1 MDPSTWQVI
10 LLIFLILMSS
20 FFSIAETA
28 LKSLSKIRL
37 RHMMEEEIEGA
48 TQIAQVL
55 EDPSRIMGSI
65 LVGDNISNISATVL
79 AAFIAYDNY
88 GLGAVPYTIL
98 IMTVLVVI
106 FGEMVPKSLGA
117 QRAEKIALAVI
128 KPLTTLSI
136 VLRPVV
142 FVLHFLSGKI
152 IRLFGGSA
160 KKPHPIMT
168 EEELKTLVDV
178 SSEEGV
184 LEAEEK
190 EMLFN
195 VFEFGDLQVKDV
207 MVQRIDIVAL
217 DVRSNFDEVLEVVLT
232 EQFSRI
238 PVYKEDIDDII
249 GVLNVKDLL
258 FLKNGE
264 RENFNLA
271 EHVRTAYFTYEFKK
285 ITELFK
291 ELKHARNHMA
301 VVLDEYGGTVGI
313 VTIED
318 LLEEIVGEIDDEYD
332 NEEELDIQVV
342 RENEYIVSGSYR
354 LDELN
359 EAIGTSIESEEF
371 DSVGGF
377 IIGVL
382 GTFPENK
389 EEIKTEGIRFIVE
402 EVDKNRIK
410 KIRVF
415 T

>member
-10 LLIFLILMSS
+10 LLIFLILLSS

-28 LKSLSKIRL
+28 LKTLSKIRL

-48 TQIAQVL
+48 NQIFRVL

-88 GLGAVPYTIL
+88 GIGAVPYTIL

-128 KPLTTLSI
+128 KPITTVSI
-136 VLRPVV
+136 ALRPVV
-142 FVLHFLSGKI
+142 FILHFISGKVI
-152 IRLFGGSA
+152 KLFGGTPRKA
-160 KKPHPIMT
+160 NPIMT

-217 DVRSNFDEVLEVVLT
+217 DVRSNFEEVLDVVLT

-258 FLKNGE
+258 FLKDGQKAT
-264 RENFNLA
+264 FNLT
-271 EHVRTAYFTYEFKK
+271 EHVRAVYFTYEFKK

-359 EAIGTSIESEEF
+359 EAIGTSIESDEF
-371 DSVGGF
+371 DSVGGY

-382 GTFPENK
+382 GTFPENQ

>member
-1 MDPSTWQVI
+1 MI
-10 LLIFLILMSS
+10 
-20 FFSIAETA
+20 
-28 LKSLSKIRL
+28 
-37 RHMMEEEIEGA
+37 EEEIEGA
-48 TQIAQVL
+48 NQIYNVL

-65 LVGDNISNISATVL
+65 MVGDNISNISATVL
-79 AAFIAYDNY
+79 AAFIAYNNY
-88 GLGAVPYTIL
+88 GLKAIPYTIL

-106 FGEMVPKSLGA
+106 FGEMVPRSLGA
-117 QRAEKIALAVI
+117 QRAESISLALVRPITA
-128 KPLTTLSI
+128 LSI
-136 VLRPVV
+136 ALRPVV
-142 FVLHFLSGKI
+142 FVLHFISGKV
-152 IRLFGGSA
+152 IRLLGGSA

-217 DVRSNFDEVLEVVLT
+217 DVRSNFEEVLEVVLT

-354 LDELN
+354 HDELN

-371 DSVGGF
+371 DSIGGF

>member
-10 LLIFLILMSS
+10 LLIFLILLSS

-28 LKSLSKIRL
+28 LKTLSKIRL

-48 TQIAQVL
+48 NQIFRVL

-88 GLGAVPYTIL
+88 GIEAVPYTIL

-128 KPLTTLSI
+128 KPITAVSI
-136 VLRPVV
+136 ALRPVV
-142 FVLHFLSGKI
+142 FILHFISGKV
-152 IRLFGGSA
+152 IRLFGGSPRKA
-160 KKPHPIMT
+160 NPIMT
-168 EEELKTLVDV
+168 EEDLKTLVDV

-207 MVQRIDIVAL
+207 MIQRIDIVAL
-217 DVRSNFDEVLEVVLT
+217 DVRSNFEEVLDVVLT

-238 PVYKEDIDDII
+238 PVYKEDIDDIV

-258 FLKNGE
+258 FLKEGQKE
-264 RENFNLA
+264 TFNLT
-271 EHVRTAYFTYEFKK
+271 EHVRTVYFTYEFKK

-301 VVLDEYGGTVGI
+301 IVLDEYGGTVGI

-359 EAIGTSIESEEF
+359 EAIGTSIESDEF
-371 DSVGGF
+371 DSVGGY

-382 GTFPENK
+382 GTFPENQ